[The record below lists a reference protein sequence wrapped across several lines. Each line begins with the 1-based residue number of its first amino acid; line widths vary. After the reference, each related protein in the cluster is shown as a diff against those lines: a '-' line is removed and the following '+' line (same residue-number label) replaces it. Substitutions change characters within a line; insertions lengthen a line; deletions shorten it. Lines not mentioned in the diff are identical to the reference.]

1 MYKSRI
7 FKICIIIFLFFV
19 VMAII
24 EIITRGI
31 SSEISNIVIN
41 IEEEKKNEEFY
52 NSEKEV
58 NKRNIKEFVNNI
70 LDALNDKDYDYVT
83 YYLDDTY
90 LKYFFDNDKEKTKE
104 TLKNYLEDGAK
115 YQITDISDAGDK
127 YYVSIGYTKDE
138 IFRTK
143 YITLYDLEN
152 GVYKIMLGHYNYI
165 SPSDYSTKS
174 NNIIFDN
181 TYTYAVGNKRVYP
194 IDICNNSNEDVV
206 IEFEDAYLLGI
217 TGNQK
222 HCMNIE
228 NVTLKTGENQKIEL
242 IVENIVE
249 DIISLN
255 LKVKINGIEKDI
267 QMYSEKGSRA

>member
-1 MYKSRI
+1 
-7 FKICIIIFLFFV
+7 
-19 VMAII
+19 MAII
-24 EIITRGI
+24 EIVTRGI
-31 SSEISNIVIN
+31 SSEISNIVSN

-104 TLKNYLEDGAK
+104 TLKNYLEDGVK

-127 YYVSIGYTKDE
+127 YYVSIGYTKDD

>member
-7 FKICIIIFLFFV
+7 FKICIIVFLFFV

-24 EIITRGI
+24 EIVTRGI

-104 TLKNYLEDGAK
+104 TLKNYLEDGVK

-152 GVYKIMLGHYNYI
+152 GV
-165 SPSDYSTKS
+165 
-174 NNIIFDN
+174 
-181 TYTYAVGNKRVYP
+181 
-194 IDICNNSNEDVV
+194 
-206 IEFEDAYLLGI
+206 
-217 TGNQK
+217 
-222 HCMNIE
+222 
-228 NVTLKTGENQKIEL
+228 
-242 IVENIVE
+242 
-249 DIISLN
+249 
-255 LKVKINGIEKDI
+255 
-267 QMYSEKGSRA
+267 

>member
-1 MYKSRI
+1 M
-7 FKICIIIFLFFV
+7 
-19 VMAII
+19 
-24 EIITRGI
+24 
-31 SSEISNIVIN
+31 
-41 IEEEKKNEEFY
+41 
-52 NSEKEV
+52 
-58 NKRNIKEFVNNI
+58 
-70 LDALNDKDYDYVT
+70 
-83 YYLDDTY
+83 
-90 LKYFFDNDKEKTKE
+90 
-104 TLKNYLEDGAK
+104 KNYLEDGVK

-152 GVYKIMLGHYNYI
+152 GVYKIMLGYYNYI

>member
-7 FKICIIIFLFFV
+7 FKICIIAFLFFV

-70 LDALNDKDYDYVT
+70 LDALNDKNYDYVT
-83 YYLDDTY
+83 YHLDDTY

-104 TLKNYLEDGAK
+104 TLKNYLEDGVK